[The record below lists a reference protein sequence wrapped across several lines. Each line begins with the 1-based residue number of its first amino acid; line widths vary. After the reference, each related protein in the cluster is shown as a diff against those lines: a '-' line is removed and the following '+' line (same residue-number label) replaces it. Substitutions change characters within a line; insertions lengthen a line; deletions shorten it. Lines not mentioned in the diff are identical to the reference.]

1 MTKPDRR
8 WTGLCAGLTLTL
20 TLALELAA
28 AASVAAQVPVGSLDE
43 LRRVLD
49 PGDVIS
55 VVRTTGESVSGQLL
69 RIGDTDL
76 DLEIESRPPTGRG
89 RRTSLTI
96 PLTEI
101 QSLDRPRDT
110 ARNGALIGA
119 GIGAAVAGGLFVYA
133 LAIDRNEID
142 EWAPIYLGYGALF
155 GGAGALVGWAID
167 SGRSKPHIT
176 FGTRPGTAIRV
187 IVTPSL
193 SRRVVG
199 ATVVASF

>member
-1 MTKPDRR
+1 MTKPDGR
-8 WTGLCAGLTLTL
+8 WTALHASLVF
-20 TLALELAA
+20 TLALEFVAP
-28 AASVAAQVPVGSLDE
+28 ASVAAQVAVGSLDE

-49 PGDVIS
+49 PDDVIS
-55 VVRTTGESVSGQLL
+55 VVRTTGESVSGRLL

-76 DLEIESRPPTGRG
+76 DLEIESRPPSGRG

-96 PLTEI
+96 PLTAI
-101 QSLDRPRDT
+101 QSLDRPRDS

-142 EWAPIYLGYGALF
+142 EWAPIYLGCGALF

-176 FGTRPGTAIRV
+176 FGTRPGKAVRV
-187 IVTPSL
+187 TVTPSL

-199 ATVVASF
+199 ATLVASF

>member
-20 TLALELAA
+20 TLELAA

-55 VVRTTGESVSGQLL
+55 VVRTTGESVA
-69 RIGDTDL
+69 
-76 DLEIESRPPTGRG
+76 LEIESRPPTGRG